1 MSRRTGSVLLGAV
14 GVLLIGLAGFNFL
27 VPPPV
32 TSAPEQSAGA
42 LIGAAVGQVEVR
54 RGGSARWLPVK
65 VGEPLA
71 DGDEVRTGLFSEATI
86 HLRGAS
92 SVTINPN
99 TVFVV
104 GEERVKRSSF
114 ELGEGQ
120 IVAAIPDEA
129 GREYE
134 FRSRGSEAV
143 ASAER
148 GEFSLVTDGKGTV
161 VVDSKRGAVKLRSK
175 GKQVEVVKGKR
186 SIVRPEQTPSDPL
199 PVPASVALQVRWPAR
214 KTLKTKARIK
224 GTTAAAA
231 IVMVNGIQVRAD
243 GQGDFSLEVP
253 LREGKN
259 QLVVS
264 STDAAGNSVVQQS
277 PEIVVDT
284 RPPDLKVDAKGL
296 WK

>member
-1 MSRRTGSVLLGAV
+1 MSRKTGSVLLGAV
-14 GVLLIGLAGFNFL
+14 GVLVAGLVALNLL
-27 VPPPV
+27 VPPPEPV
-32 TSAPEQSAGA
+32 AHAQPAGA
-42 LIGAAVGQVEVR
+42 LIGAVVGQVEVH
-54 RGGSARWLPVK
+54 RGEGARWTVAK
-65 VGEPLA
+65 VGEALA
-71 DGDEVRTGLFSEATI
+71 DGDEIRTGLFSEATL

-104 GEERVKRSSF
+104 GEERVRSSSF

-143 ASAER
+143 ASADK
-148 GEFSLVTDGKGTV
+148 GEFSLVTDGQGTV
-161 VVDSKRGAVKLRSK
+161 MVDTRRGAIKLRAK

-186 SIVRPEQTPSDPL
+186 SVVLPETPPSDPL
-199 PVPASVALQVRWPAR
+199 PVPTTVALEVKWPPR
-214 KTLKTKARIK
+214 KTVRTKAKIR
-224 GTTAAAA
+224 GTTSAAA
-231 IVMVNGIQVRAD
+231 IVMVNGIRVRAD
-243 GQGDFSLEVP
+243 AQGEFSLDVP
-253 LREGKN
+253 LNEGEN
-259 QLVVS
+259 QLVIS
-264 STDAAGNSVVQQS
+264 STDTAGNSVVRQS